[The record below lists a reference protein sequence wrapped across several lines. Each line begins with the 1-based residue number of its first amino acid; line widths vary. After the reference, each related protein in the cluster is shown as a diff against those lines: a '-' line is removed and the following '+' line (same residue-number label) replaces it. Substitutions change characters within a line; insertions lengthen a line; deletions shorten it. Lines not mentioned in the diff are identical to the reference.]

1 MAEDLTEYKSA
12 IFLIHSQYWLG
23 HLFPRCFPHLKH
35 RLFQIQPLRQAV
47 FLTYIKP
54 SHVCTSF
61 RYDRNETTFHRS
73 VWGEGYWGTCLPFN
87 RQISHA
93 LWGCA
98 SSLEQ
103 NSLFSGKSIASPIG
117 SCPNWL
123 TLYIDKHKHCAVSLN
138 GERVHLYLC
147 AFAVNGGPLL
157 LLWSDW
163 VQTASH
169 PWLIKPCV
177 SNIHWHTTRIT
188 PD

>member
-1 MAEDLTEYKSA
+1 MTY
-12 IFLIHSQYWLG
+12 SQYWLG

-35 RLFQIQPLRQAV
+35 GLFQIQPLRQAV
-47 FLTYIKP
+47 FFNLHQTLSRVHIIWL
-54 SHVCTSF
+54 C
-61 RYDRNETTFHRS
+61 DRNETTFHRS

-87 RQISHA
+87 RHISHA

-103 NSLFSGKSIASPIG
+103 NSVFSGKNIASPIG

-163 VQTASH
+163 VQRASH
-169 PWLIKPCV
+169 PWLIIPCV

-188 PD
+188 LD